1 MQEQDQRHRTSIAAG
16 VGGSTVDTGGGTDQF
31 VRKLPLV
38 PIAGM
43 MIGNF
48 MTARILARTAPRPS
62 SCRPSSGPAVAPA
75 DRAIGVRIVQS
86 SDGYRSAVPAPH
98 DGVKG
103 IPRRRARTHCHH
115 RHWRFP

>member
-1 MQEQDQRHRTSIAAG
+1 VQEQDQRHRTSIAAG

-62 SCRPSSGPAVAPA
+62 SCRPSSGLAVAPA
-75 DRAIGVRIVQS
+75 DRAIGVRTVACRRS
-86 SDGYRSAVPAPH
+86 SPPVIRGSPKAETTRV
-98 DGVKG
+98 
-103 IPRRRARTHCHH
+103 
-115 RHWRFP
+115 